1 MGITMRQTA
10 FRLSTF
16 SLALIAASAVPLA
29 HGQTN
34 NQANDDSQ
42 TLEAVR
48 IQASADASK
57 GGLSR
62 VHAGGQVAEGGKV
75 GLLGNQGVM
84 DTPYSFTTYTG
95 QLIEDQQAA
104 SVGEILLND
113 PAVRVARGFGSYQQ
127 SYLIRGLP
135 IYSDDITYNGLYG
148 LLPRQYLASEF
159 IERLQ
164 VFRGASTFLKG
175 AAPGG
180 SGLGGAINVVP
191 KRAPSEPINRITAG
205 AQSGGQGSLGADIA
219 SRSEDGRFGIRLNAA
234 RRAGD
239 SPVDGEESEL
249 SMAHIGV
256 DFRGD
261 ALRVSGDLGFQK
273 HRIDG
278 GQPSVTFASGVPV
291 LDAPDA
297 DESIGQSWTYS
308 DERDLFGTLRAEY
321 DFADNV
327 TGWAAFGARTSE
339 EDSIFANP
347 TVNDTDG
354 NYTANRFDTAR
365 EDSVITGETGLRVNF
380 KTGGIGHTVTV
391 TGATYEL
398 ESNNAYAMSD
408 ASVTGNIYNPSAV
421 PRPAATFFSGG
432 DLSDP
437 GRTIKTRFQS
447 VALADQ
453 LSMLDERLLVT
464 LGARYQ
470 ALKDYGYDY
479 DTGARLGD
487 ASYSDNA
494 VTPTVGVLYK
504 LTPSVSVYASYIEG
518 LQKGERAGSTN
529 NNLPVTNAGEAQE
542 PYETQQGEV
551 GVKYDGGGLGGSV
564 SVFRS
569 RKPISG
575 YDANNTF
582 KVLDHQENT
591 GAELMAYGNLTRDLT
606 VLGGVSFLDADVDGD
621 KAIGSPDT
629 QANLN
634 LEYRLPQ
641 LPDLAVDGRV
651 IYTSSQYADEA
662 NEQKVDAWTRLDLG
676 ARYLIALS
684 DNTFLTLRGRVE
696 NVTGEDYWA
705 SAGGF
710 PGAGYLT
717 IGAPRTVLLSAT
729 LDY

>member
-1 MGITMRQTA
+1 MRPTA
-10 FRLSTF
+10 SRLSAL
-16 SLALIAASAVPLA
+16 SLAIIAASAVPLA
-29 HGQTN
+29 HGQAN
-34 NQANDDSQ
+34 SQDDDENQI
-42 TLEAVR
+42 LEAVQ

-75 GLLGNQGVM
+75 GILGNQEIM
-84 DTPYSFTTYTG
+84 ETPYSFTTYTG

-191 KRAPSEPINRITAG
+191 KRAPNEPINRITAG

-239 SPVDGEESEL
+239 SPVDGEEAEL

-297 DESIGQSWTYS
+297 DESIGQPWTYS
-308 DERDLFGTLRAEY
+308 NERDLFGTLRAEY

-327 TGWAAFGARTSE
+327 TGWVAFGARTSE

-347 TVNDTDG
+347 TVNDTSG

-365 EDSVITGETGLRVNF
+365 EDTVLTGETGVRF
-380 KTGGIGHTVTV
+380 AFDTGAIGHNVSV
-391 TGATYEL
+391 SGSTYEL
-398 ESNNAYAMSD
+398 RSNNAYAMD
-408 ASVTGNIYNPSAV
+408 LGTFAGNIYSPSDA
-421 PRPAATFFSGG
+421 PIPPTNFAGG
-432 DLSDP
+432 DLGDP
-437 GRTIKTRFQS
+437 QLTIKTRFQS

-470 ALKDYGYDY
+470 TINDKSYAYG
-479 DTGARLGD
+479 GGNRN
-487 ASYSDNA
+487 ASYNDQA
-494 VTPTVGVLYK
+494 LTPTVGVLYK
-504 LTPSVSVYASYIEG
+504 LTPELSVYTSYIEG
-518 LQKGERAGSTN
+518 LQKGGVAPADDGSGN
-529 NNLPVTNAGEAQE
+529 PVANAGQALE
-542 PYETQQGEV
+542 PYETKQTEV
-551 GVKYDGGGLGGSV
+551 GIKYDGGDLGGSV
-564 SVFRS
+564 SIYRS
-569 RKPISG
+569 RKPVAG
-575 YDANNTF
+575 LDGNVYKELYD
-582 KVLDHQENT
+582 QENT

-606 VLGGVSFLDADVDGD
+606 VLGGVSFLDADVEGED
-621 KAIGSPDT
+621 AIGSPDT

-651 IYTSSQYADEA
+651 IYTSSQFADEA
-662 NEQKVDAWTRLDLG
+662 NEQKVDSWTRLDLG

-684 DNTFLTLRGRVE
+684 DSTFLTLRARVE